1 MAGIQDFIKQL
12 QDEDF
17 QSTVKFSDEPPV
29 HTQVEVEK
37 PKTKKPEKK
46 TIKLNISKVD
56 KKEEVKNTPIEQ
68 PKKKEDFRVK
78 EETKEEP
85 KEIVSNELNEE
96 ELFIKSETSLS
107 KKSVWMEYYNKAK
120 NSKKDNA
127 VTDKL
132 KRGRFRIL
140 DDGSFIILPDLDTYQ
155 KSSTTLLEE
164 SWF

>member
-37 PKTKKPEKK
+37 PKTKSKPEKK

-56 KKEEVKNTPIEQ
+56 KKEEVKNTPIER
-68 PKKKEDFRVK
+68 PKSKEDFRV
-78 EETKEEP
+78 KEEP
-85 KEIVSNELNEE
+85 KEIVSNELSEE

-107 KKSVWMEYYNKAK
+107 KKPVWMEYYNKAK

>member
-37 PKTKKPEKK
+37 PKAKKPEKK
-46 TIKLNISKVD
+46 TIKLNINKVD
-56 KKEEVKNTPIEQ
+56 KKEEVENTPVEQ
-68 PKKKEDFRVK
+68 PKTKEDFRVK
-78 EETKEEP
+78 EKP
-85 KEIVSNELNEE
+85 KEIASNELSEE

-107 KKSVWMEYYNKAK
+107 KKSVWIEYYNKAK